1 MSLISH
7 DNSWKVLWT
16 LYAGGLLWVR
26 NSAQKVLLDLWV
38 LWEKKLPSVKEML
51 THTSCQQANRGNLTY
66 YAPPC
71 GGGDGGGATLLWT
84 RNAGGKIL
92 LNLWV
97 LWEKE
102 IPSVRE
108 KDFLCDR
115 ERYSLWE
122 KEISSVRKKH
132 YPPCEKELPK
142 KSWCK
147 EIKKPKAYLKTKLPL
162 PQFMNMLFSMRE
174 HAL

>member
-108 KDFLCDR
+108 KDFLR
-115 ERYSLWE
+115 A
-122 KEISSVRKKH
+122 RKNS
-132 YPPCEKELPK
+132 PPCEKELPK

-147 EIKKPKAYLKTKLPL
+147 EIKSPKAYLKTIPPL
-162 PQFMNMLFSMRE
+162 PQFKNMLFSMRE